1 MESTEN
7 IIPKSSAEQCR
18 AVQSRAEQSRNPYI
32 QIIRAL
38 CIFAV
43 ICIHTCPNGIA
54 QVIARPFIN
63 FGVGVFLFLSGYLT
77 REESWNWP
85 RAWKRIKRV
94 LVPYI
99 VWTLIYTLLSRRP
112 ERLFYNI
119 ATASSAAQMYYIL
132 VYSQLVLLTVICC
145 KLLQSKAGLW
155 VLIIISPL
163 SFLCVRYIQFFGEI
177 DYPNAINVIYGICFI
192 PWICYYVFGLW
203 MRKHPEKYS
212 LKDLIP
218 LLIVSILLQIFEGY
232 VWYKCGETNCGS
244 QLKITSFIT
253 TILECLIFYEIIRRK
268 KSRVTCAFEKF
279 LISVGDY
286 SFGIYL
292 CHIAVMMVLGE
303 ISLYQRIP
311 YIVNSIV
318 VLLISLICCMVG
330 DKICRRVRLGKTTLS
345 QIMGLR

>member
-1 MESTEN
+1 M
-7 IIPKSSAEQCR
+7 
-18 AVQSRAEQSRNPYI
+18 
-32 QIIRAL
+32 
-38 CIFAV
+38 
-43 ICIHTCPNGIA
+43 
-54 QVIARPFIN
+54 
-63 FGVGVFLFLSGYLT
+63 
-77 REESWNWP
+77 
-85 RAWKRIKRV
+85 
-94 LVPYI
+94 
-99 VWTLIYTLLSRRP
+99 
-112 ERLFYNI
+112 
-119 ATASSAAQMYYIL
+119 
-132 VYSQLVLLTVICC
+132 LTVICC

-177 DYPNAINVIYGICFI
+177 DYPNAINVIYGVCFI

-212 LKDLIP
+212 P

-232 VWYKCGETNCGS
+232 VWYKGGDTNWGS

-253 TILECLIFYEIIRRK
+253 TMLVCLIFYEIIRRK

-292 CHIAVMMVLGE
+292 CHIAVLMFLGK
-303 ISLYQRIP
+303 ISLYQRLP
-311 YIVNSIV
+311 CIVNSIV

-330 DKICRRVRLGKTTLS
+330 DKICRRVKVGKANLRM
-345 QIMGLR
+345 IAGLR